1 MFFPARMTRL
11 LVGGHQAHMPAVIET
26 LHREGAVHVEDYDD
40 PTGSTSIGTPL
51 PAGADASENL
61 VKARGLLK
69 AIGAD
74 GAAPGPVEADPAQ
87 TVATADRALAP
98 VLDAAGKLRAD
109 LTALDAEQVA
119 LTPYASLDVDLGA
132 TSGLRSVKVYLGQ
145 ARTDPLPAL
154 RAAGVDADGDAVP
167 SGSGFAVVAAVAS
180 KDAAAADKAFGA
192 AGFTAATLPPGRT
205 GTPAARLAAIG
216 AERDRLRGA
225 LASSTADLERVR
237 AEWGPRLAAAEAAFA
252 VEVEKTQAP
261 LRFGVTQTTFHIEGW
276 VPVGSANRVKN
287 ALSARFGEALYVE
300 DLGDAPASGP
310 AHRHEGVGAHA
321 KPDHHTGTVEHHAG
335 QHADEHHADDPDAEP
350 PIHLDNPKQARPYEW
365 MLGLLASPRYK
376 EVDPSTLML
385 VFFPLFFGLM
395 VGDVI
400 VGLAIVAFGLFLKKN
415 KVIGIGGPAVG
426 RALVAGGIL
435 SVVIGAFV
443 FGEALGIHFVV
454 GPEQEEEGEMSWEQ
468 ILGLHIPFES
478 EDHGL
483 FFKTGSADASHGE
496 VVDDGH
502 GTETLP
508 TEGAPVSDA
517 TLTLHQDEVHEE
529 DAAHGDEGGNILAP
543 AHHTHL
549 SLGGIVNLGYY
560 SKLADALALL
570 VWSLII
576 GVVHIVLGL
585 LIGVRNVWVAHGFTL
600 AMQEKGAWL
609 TLMAGAA
616 VAILGAGLVSYAGI
630 AIVVGSLV
638 MLWMG
643 AAKVLGQ
650 GFIALLEI
658 PSLIGNIVSY
668 TRLAAIGASK
678 AGLGLAL
685 GVICFETI
693 GGGPV
698 GWILY
703 IVLFV
708 GIILLAVL
716 SAGLQSLRLQFVE
729 FFGKFY
735 TGGGRPYLPFG
746 RRAA

>member
-11 LVGGHQAHMPAVIET
+11 LVGGHQAHMQAVIET
-26 LHREGAVHVEDYDD
+26 LHREGAVHVEDYQD
-40 PTGSTSIGTPL
+40 PTGTTSIGTPL
-51 PAGADASENL
+51 PAGEHASENL

-69 AIGAD
+69 AIGAEAVAP
-74 GAAPGPVEADPAQ
+74 GAAEADPAQ
-87 TVATADRALAP
+87 TVAAAERALAP

-109 LTALDAEQVA
+109 LAALDAEQVA

-132 TSGLRSVKVYLGQ
+132 VSGLRSVKVFLGQ
-145 ARTDPLPAL
+145 ARSDPLPAL
-154 RAAGVDADGDAVP
+154 RAAGVDFDGEAVP
-167 SGSGFAVVAAVAS
+167 SGSGLAVVAVVGV
-180 KDAAAADKAFGA
+180 KDAAAAEKVFGA
-192 AGFTAATLPPGRT
+192 AGFTAATLPPGRA
-205 GTPAARLAAIG
+205 GTPAARLGAID
-216 AERDRLRGA
+216 AERSRLRGA
-225 LASSTADLERVR
+225 LASSTADVANVR

-252 VEVEKTQAP
+252 IEVEKTQAP

-287 ALSARFGEALYVE
+287 ALSARFGESLYFE
-300 DLGDAPASGP
+300 DLGDASLGVH
-310 AHRHEGVGAHA
+310 AHAHEGVGAHA
-321 KPDHHTGTVEHHAG
+321 KADHHTGTVEHHAG
-335 QHADEHHADDPDAEP
+335 QHADEHHADDPDSEP

-395 VGDVI
+395 VGDVL
-400 VGLAIVAFGLFLKKN
+400 VGLAIVAFGVYLKTH

-435 SVVIGAFV
+435 SVIIGAFV

-454 GPEQEEEGEMSWEQ
+454 GPEQEEHGEMSWEQ
-468 ILGLHIPFES
+468 ILGLHIPFET

-483 FFKTGSADASHGE
+483 FYKTGSDAAHDVAAGE
-496 VVDDGH
+496 GH
-502 GTETLP
+502 GTGTLP
-508 TEGAPVSDA
+508 TEGAEASDT
-517 TLTLHQDEVHEE
+517 TLTLHQDEAHEE
-529 DAAHGDEGGNILAP
+529 EAAHGDDGGNILSP
-543 AHHTHL
+543 SHHTHL
-549 SLGGIVNLGYY
+549 SVGGIVNLGYY

-570 VWSLII
+570 AWSLII
-576 GVVHIVLGL
+576 GVVHIILGL
-585 LIGVRNVWVAHGFTL
+585 LIGVRNVWAAHGFTL
-600 AMQEKGAWL
+600 AMQEKGGWL
-609 TLMAGAA
+609 TLMGGTAIAVLGSGA
-616 VAILGAGLVSYAGI
+616 VSYAGI
-630 AIVVGSLV
+630 AIIVASLV

-685 GVICFETI
+685 GVICFETL

-698 GWILY
+698 GWLLY
-703 IVLFV
+703 VVLFV

-746 RRAA
+746 RRAD